1 MTKRAVVK
9 RRAKTST
16 KAGQHHDD
24 HVDGCDL
31 DFRASEA
38 TPDHELPAAKGG
50 VEATRTGRRKKAK
63 VGKRGRS
70 VRR

>member
-1 MTKRAVVK
+1 MAKRTVVK
-9 RRAKTST
+9 RRAEALT

-31 DFRASEA
+31 EFRESEA

-50 VEATRTGRRKKAK
+50 VEATRAPRRKKRS
-63 VGKRGRS
+63 VGKRK
-70 VRR
+70 